1 MQLIRYERPELGL
14 PSARLGNWFRRP
26 FWEGTAFPSLFD
38 WDELWEDFAP
48 GRRLAADLYE
58 DEDAYHARF
67 ELPGVKKKQL
77 KVELENA
84 VLTVS
89 FEHRT
94 GGGEGGEESVQ
105 SYSRSLSVPDGVVAE
120 KVNATLKDGI
130 LTVTMPKAEA
140 RKPRKID
147 IH

>member
-14 PSARLGNWFRRP
+14 PSTRLGNWFRRP

-38 WDELWEDFAP
+38 WDELWEDFP
-48 GRRLAADLYE
+48 PSRRLAADLHE
-58 DEDAYHARF
+58 DEDAYHAR
-67 ELPGVKKKQL
+67 
-77 KVELENA
+77 
-84 VLTVS
+84 